1 MCRML
6 NTSYQS
12 AQNNMYLYSVHHG
25 AAIFYAHIC
34 CDCVTVTCD
43 VVQLYDYCTAVY
55 RRNL

>member
-1 MCRML
+1 MCRTL

-34 CDCVTVTCD
+34 CDVWRMT
-43 VVQLYDYCTAVY
+43 YDDDGDRY

>member
-1 MCRML
+1 MCRTL

-34 CDCVTVTCD
+34 CDCD
-43 VVQLYDYCTAVY
+43 VWRMTYDGDGDRY